1 MIIYIQTVG
10 MLIERRRVHGQ
21 KQTPGGDDAAHS
33 RTASK
38 LFLEKGYEKTSLQD
52 IIRETGTVTGS
63 AHQLNH
69 FFCRQR
75 RASLPQTCHHTA
87 HDR

>member
-1 MIIYIQTVG
+1 MARNKHPEETVQRI
-10 MLIERRRVHGQ
+10 L
-21 KQTPGGDDAAHS
+21 T
-33 RTASK
+33 TASK